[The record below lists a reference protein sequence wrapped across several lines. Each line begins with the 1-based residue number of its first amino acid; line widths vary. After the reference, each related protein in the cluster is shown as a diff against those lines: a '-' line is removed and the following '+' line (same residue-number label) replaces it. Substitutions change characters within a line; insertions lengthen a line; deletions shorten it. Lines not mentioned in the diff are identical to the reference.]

1 MNDCIFCRIISGLI
15 PVKKK
20 VFEDDKVFVFED
32 INPQAPVH
40 ILIIPKKHISGLDA
54 VNQEDIEILGY
65 IQLVASKIAKEM
77 NLKDGYRL
85 VSNSGIDAG
94 QTVAHLHYHLLGGRT
109 FAWPPG

>member
-1 MNDCIFCRIISGLI
+1 MNDCIFCKIIEGVI

-20 VFEDDKVFVFED
+20 IFEDDMVFAFED

-40 ILIIPKKHISGLDA
+40 ILIIPKKHISGLDS
-54 VNQEDIEILGY
+54 VKREDIEILGH
-65 IQLVASKIAKEM
+65 IQIVAAKIAEDM
-77 NLKDGYRL
+77 NLKEGYRL
-85 VSNSGIDAG
+85 LTNNGIDAG

>member
-1 MNDCIFCRIISGLI
+1 MSDCIFCKIIAGII

-20 VFEDDKVFVFED
+20 IFEDDKVFAFED

-40 ILIIPKKHISGLDA
+40 ILIIPKKHISGLDS
-54 VNQEDIEILGY
+54 VKFEDIEILGH
-65 IQLVASKIAKEM
+65 IQLVASKIAEDL

-85 VSNSGIDAG
+85 LTNNGIDAG

>member
-20 VFEDDKVFVFED
+20 VFEDDKVFAFED

-40 ILIIPKKHISGLDA
+40 ILIIPKKHISGLEA
-54 VNQEDIEILGY
+54 VEQEDIEILGY
-65 IQLVASKIAKEM
+65 IQIVASQIAKEM

-94 QTVAHLHYHLLGGRT
+94 QTVSHLHYHLLGGRT